1 MLVPS
6 HSSRYSSLFSKA
18 AASVL
23 AVAER
28 QSLETLGREE
38 KTALRT
44 LNQLKAK
51 FEEMETRRNKL
62 NEDATSQGERK
73 NGVWSTCTSCAFVP
87 FSDPVLARGE
97 ALILTGGLDTRQA
110 RV

>member
-1 MLVPS
+1 ML
-6 HSSRYSSLFSKA
+6 SKA
-18 AASVL
+18 SASVL
-23 AVAER
+23 AVPER
-28 QSLETLGREE
+28 QSLDTLGREE

-73 NGVWSTCTSCAFVP
+73 NEVWSTCSSCAFVP
-87 FSDPVLARGE
+87 FSDSVLA
-97 ALILTGGLDTRQA
+97 
-110 RV
+110 